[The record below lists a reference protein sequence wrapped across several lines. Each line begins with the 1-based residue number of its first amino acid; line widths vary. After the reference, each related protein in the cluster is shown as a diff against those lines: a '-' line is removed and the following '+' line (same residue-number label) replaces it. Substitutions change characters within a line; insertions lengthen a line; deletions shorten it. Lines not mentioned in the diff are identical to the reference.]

1 MEQEDRERV
10 RVRAVARGRVQGV
23 GFRYSARS
31 KAEKFGVTG
40 FARNLPDG
48 AVELEVEGSPSAVD
62 EFLAWSRRG
71 PIGARVDALDA
82 EDIDAVGDGKFT
94 IRG

>member
-1 MEQEDRERV
+1 MNDRV
-10 RVRAVARGRVQGV
+10 RVRAVVRGRVQGV

-31 KAEKFGVTG
+31 KAEKLGIAG

-48 AVELEVEGSPSAVD
+48 SVELEAEGNPGAVE

-82 EDIDAVGDGKFT
+82 EDVPAVGAKDFT
-94 IRG
+94 IRR

>member
-1 MEQEDRERV
+1 MTDRV

-31 KAEKFGVTG
+31 KAEKLGVTG

-48 AVELEVEGSPSAVD
+48 NVELEVEGDPGAVED
-62 EFLAWSRRG
+62 FLAWSRRG

-82 EDIDAVGDGKFT
+82 EDIPAVGDEDFT
-94 IRG
+94 IRR

>member
-1 MEQEDRERV
+1 MNGSERV
-10 RVRAVARGRVQGV
+10 RVRAVARGQVQGV

-31 KAEKFGVTG
+31 KAEKLGVGG

-48 AVELEVEGSPSAVD
+48 SVELEVEGDPGAVD
-62 EFLAWSRRG
+62 DFLAWSRRG

-82 EDIDAVGDGKFT
+82 EDIPAVGERDFT
-94 IRG
+94 IRR

>member
-1 MEQEDRERV
+1 MEQDDRERV
-10 RVRAVARGRVQGV
+10 RVRAVVRGRVQGV

-48 AVELEVEGSPSAVD
+48 AVELEAEGSPSAVD

-82 EDIDAVGDGKFT
+82 EDIAAVGDGKFT

>member
-1 MEQEDRERV
+1 MDARV

-23 GFRYSARS
+23 GFRYSAQS
-31 KAEKFGVTG
+31 KAEGLGVAG

-48 AVELEVEGSPSAVD
+48 GVELEVEGDPGAVE

-71 PIGARVDALDA
+71 PFGARVDALDA
-82 EDIDAVGDGKFT
+82 EDIPAVGEKDFT
-94 IRG
+94 IRR

>member
-1 MEQEDRERV
+1 MTEERI

-23 GFRYSARS
+23 GFRYSAR
-31 KAEKFGVTG
+31 AHAQNLGVAG

-48 AVELEVEGSPSAVD
+48 GVELEAEGTPGAVD

-82 EDIDAVGDGKFT
+82 EDIPAVGEQDFT
-94 IRG
+94 IRR